1 MTALFRAKSID
12 STVGE
17 DLTFTRERT
26 KTTPSR
32 CAVELA
38 AMAISKSSIKF
49 GKLASLVVCPK
60 GTRRN
65 SDAIQSD
72 NKTFSKPT

>member
-1 MTALFRAKSID
+1 MTAIFRAKSID

-17 DLTFTRERT
+17 DLTFTSERT

-49 GKLASLVVCPK
+49 RKPRPLRAE
-60 GTRRN
+60 TRSN
-65 SDAIQSD
+65 SYAIQSD
-72 NKTFSKPT
+72 NEKCEL